1 VRDYIHVSDVA
12 HAHLAAARGLQAGA
26 PSATYNI
33 GRGEGFSVLEVLRT
47 ISEVTGLAV
56 DHEVVARRAGD
67 PARVVA
73 AVDQIRAGLGFTA
86 VHDLQSM
93 VSQPG
98 RAGSCATGSSEGY
111 RTRSGRF
118 AGTPAVVDLPSARN
132 RFRAAHRCV
141 ECCRSA
147 RCAGRGCG
155 SLMLLDANLLLYA
168 VDRTSPP
175 VRVERALTGP
185 AVFLAEQVR
194 LRGASRTAAAAVLP
208 LAGLA
213 AIVVAGPVR
222 VLSQIHI
229 SRSRH
234 QHSSKDYTPRTSRGY
249 SSDASFGAAWQGHT
263 LALPPRWTRT

>member
-1 VRDYIHVSDVA
+1 MVDF
-12 HAHLAAARGLQAGA
+12 
-26 PSATYNI
+26 PSAHS
-33 GRGEGFSVLEVLRT
+33 R
-47 ISEVTGLAV
+47 
-56 DHEVVARRAGD
+56 
-67 PARVVA
+67 
-73 AVDQIRAGLGFTA
+73 
-86 VHDLQSM
+86 
-93 VSQPG
+93 
-98 RAGSCATGSSEGY
+98 C
-111 RTRSGRF
+111 
-118 AGTPAVVDLPSARN
+118 
-132 RFRAAHRCV
+132 RAAHRCV

-208 LAGLA
+208 LASLA

-222 VLSQIHI
+222 VLSQMHI

-263 LALPPRWTRT
+263 LALAPRWTRTFVYGTIRVCLNSRTARAIVTSSRWTTQAAHHDAKVSACGRQSHWILMSWLRQRRCDGSGTSG

>member
-1 VRDYIHVSDVA
+1 MRLRSAMVADGMDVVVLDDLSTGDPRRVPEAPLAVASIRDRELVSDALRDHHVDGVM
-12 HAHLAAARGLQAGA
+12 HIAGKKQVGESVVDV
-26 PSATYNI
+26 PSAHS
-33 GRGEGFSVLEVLRT
+33 R
-47 ISEVTGLAV
+47 
-56 DHEVVARRAGD
+56 
-67 PARVVA
+67 
-73 AVDQIRAGLGFTA
+73 
-86 VHDLQSM
+86 
-93 VSQPG
+93 
-98 RAGSCATGSSEGY
+98 C
-111 RTRSGRF
+111 
-118 AGTPAVVDLPSARN
+118 
-132 RFRAAHRCV
+132 RAAHRCV

-175 VRVERALTGP
+175 VRAERALTGP

-222 VLSQIHI
+222 VLSPLHI

-234 QHSSKDYTPRTSRGY
+234 QHSSEDDTPRASRGY
-249 SSDASFGAAWQGHT
+249 SSDASVGAAWQGHT
-263 LALPPRWTRT
+263 LALAPR